1 MNPTPLFEVNLNC
14 RCLGNFHT
22 VKKMFSVSGK
32 DISDIYSDL
41 CFTNYVFFF
50 FLSKRQVNCASTGVT
65 ASHGYKH
72 QDVPFKNSPSRNN

>member
-22 VKKMFSVSGK
+22 VKKMFSVSGN
-32 DISDIYSDL
+32 DIVTSIP
-41 CFTNYVFFF
+41 NYALLTTFSF

-65 ASHGYKH
+65 ASHGCKH
-72 QDVPFKNSPSRNN
+72 QDVPFKNSPSRDN